1 MKSINKF
8 FDPYDFSPLLI
19 NICREEMRLMG
30 DNRYYIRF
38 EIDKNITDHILFITN
53 IKLDIMRADIKSYL
67 YGTPPLLK

>member
-1 MKSINKF
+1 
-8 FDPYDFSPLLI
+8 
-19 NICREEMRLMG
+19 MRLMG